1 MLSMAMENVQCVD
14 YAHNISKS
22 NWMKLVILHCHVELP
37 VDPAP
42 TLTKQS
48 VYIYIHMDMCVY
60 AQIACRC
67 GRAPGPVLHDGC
79 AASYES
85 ANLGKHPSN
94 PCHRILNSQPE
105 KHLKA
110 IAQ

>member
-1 MLSMAMENVQCVD
+1 MATENVQCVD

-22 NWMKLVILHCHVELP
+22 IWMKLVVLHCHVELP
-37 VDPAP
+37 VGPAL
-42 TLTKQS
+42 TLTKQC